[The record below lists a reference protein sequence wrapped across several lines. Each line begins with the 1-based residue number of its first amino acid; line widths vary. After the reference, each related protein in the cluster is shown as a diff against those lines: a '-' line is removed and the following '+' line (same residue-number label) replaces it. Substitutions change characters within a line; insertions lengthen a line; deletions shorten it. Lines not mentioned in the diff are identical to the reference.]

1 MADNKKTDDKKD
13 NNTDL
18 PKSQQELFR
27 SLMIKEKLN
36 KIQQKL
42 VESNNE
48 LTLKTIKNYAEDN
61 HILKALKMIKDK
73 K

>member
-1 MADNKKTDDKKD
+1 MAEDNQENKIE
-13 NNTDL
+13 L

-27 SLMIKEKLN
+27 SMMIKEKLN

-42 VESNNE
+42 LENKDE
-48 LTLKTIKNYAEDN
+48 LTLKTIRNYAQDSQ
-61 HILKALKMIKDK
+61 IIKALKMMKDK